1 MNTFCAF
8 NAKLFV
14 LLAGKRVTI
23 LFYTNIWTGVNYK
36 KYAHK
41 IKCAV
46 SLVEGEKGSP
56 LTLHRLGKQE
66 FRKRPGS

>member
-46 SLVEGEKGSP
+46 SRVEE
-56 LTLHRLGKQE
+56 QE
-66 FRKRPGS
+66 GDPSDSASVGQTRISKATR

>member
-46 SLVEGEKGSP
+46 SRVEGEEGGP
-56 LTLHRLGKQE
+56 L
-66 FRKRPGS
+66 